1 MESNSI
7 IKVNKIDSFNDVNNE
22 LSNDSEFDITDIP
35 QLGGAAKKKQN
46 ENNSVSNNS
55 QSNNSGINNS
65 TMNNQ
70 MVKENKGGINI
81 QIQDTDTDTETD
93 TSK

>member
-35 QLGGAAKKKQN
+35 QLGGAAKK
-46 ENNSVSNNS
+46 
-55 QSNNSGINNS
+55 
-65 TMNNQ
+65 T
-70 MVKENKGGINI
+70 NK
-81 QIQDTDTDTETD
+81 
-93 TSK
+93 